1 MRRGI
6 MLRSKLFFSLFGLFF
21 LGYIGS
27 IIILSLLGVSSLFVA
42 NISKFL
48 CLLIIPILFMKWNE
62 FVSIFKFASI
72 LLIVMN
78 VSILFIELFSETS
91 VLYILLNGFMPVLII
106 LFVILAIMSRERFV
120 YGSRVTIFAV
130 ILSLI
135 LFVRFNP
142 LATIMV
148 QWIHA
153 DLILGTVRISHFF
166 YIIMSII
173 IYLLNLLM
181 LDAVYEEKLKN
192 WR

>member
-1 MRRGI
+1 
-6 MLRSKLFFSLFGLFF
+6 MLRSKLFFSLFGIFF

-27 IIILSLLGVSSLFVA
+27 IIILSLLGVSNLLVA
-42 NISKFL
+42 NIIKFL
-48 CLLIIPILFMKWNE
+48 CLLIMPILFLKWNE
-62 FVSIFKFASI
+62 YVSIFKFASI
-72 LLIVMN
+72 LLILMN
-78 VSILFIELFSETS
+78 VSVLFIELFSETS

-106 LFVILAIMSRERFV
+106 LFVVLCIMSRERFV

-153 DLILGTVRISHFF
+153 DLIIGSIRISHFF